1 MGLKED
7 LMAHLEKETAQFT
20 FGNPSEKLTANV
32 ISNIFQ
38 VKRNT
43 VSHYLNQLF
52 DENLIIKINTRPVYF
67 LNRQIFE
74 QKYYSVP
81 TTLFNSFQELQDL
94 QPSQQETKDI
104 FDQLIGSNGSLNKAI
119 SQIKASIFYPGGL
132 PIILCGPTGVGKS
145 FTAELIYKYSREKGI
160 LPENAPFISF
170 NCAQYANNPE
180 LLSSN
185 LFGYVKGAFT
195 GANTTKDGMIAA
207 ADGGI
212 LFLDEVH
219 RLNPEGQEKLFTL
232 MDQGIYR
239 RMGESEENHK
249 VNIRFIFATT
259 ENLEENFLQTFLRR
273 IPIRVTMPSLDER
286 GEIEKK
292 QFIYLFLINEAKKLH
307 TPIRITNRALDT
319 LTLYNYTGNMGDL
332 KNTIKYIVASSFVK
346 NRDENEVRITL
357 QDLPENI
364 LENTVRFTE
373 TKLKNASDIV
383 IDENSTLEQLY
394 EVSVSH
400 LQQIKT
406 SYEKILNLYQEM
418 ETKKFS
424 REYFQQ
430 NFINEVN
437 VILDSLIFH
446 TKRQANVMLELMT
459 ANVQETIDYLEK
471 NYSVKFNGNSIYAIA
486 HFLYYKGNTALRWT
500 KKQESLIE
508 KLAQYIGQFY
518 KPEQKLVDQ
527 FKSIL
532 ESKLD
537 VKLDPMDEIMLAV
550 YFRGLKIDE
559 GIGQIKAIIL
569 AHGYATASSIANV
582 VNRLLGKNFFESFD
596 MPIDISVE
604 DIAAK
609 VLNYVENNDVSRGLI
624 ILVDMGSLTDIDEL
638 FKKHING
645 PVAIIN
651 NVSTQMALYLGSMLD
666 KELFLEEMIE
676 KLEKANK
683 MDYKII
689 YPKKEKEKVII
700 TSCQTGMGTAIQ
712 IQKLL
717 HDSIPEDLD
726 IKVLAHDFNRLKE
739 LGTSETI
746 FQVYDVLAIVGTADP
761 GIKQVPYLSLEDI
774 ITGTGEEK
782 MRKIFVPIVSEK
794 RFAEINKNIIWNCSL
809 ERVIDSITILDSE
822 KILSQV
828 EEFVNRLEI
837 RLKRRISNARKI
849 GLYVHVS
856 CLVERL
862 IRQSPIEVYANLD
875 EFEQCQ
881 KEMINTIKESFS
893 VIEKLYNVKI
903 NTAEIGYIYD
913 YINENA

>member
-20 FGNPSEKLTANV
+20 FENPSEKLTANV

-67 LNRQIFE
+67 LNRPIFE

-94 QPSQQETKDI
+94 QPSKQESKDI
-104 FDQLIGSNGSLNKAI
+104 FDQLIGSDGSLKKAV

-160 LPENAPFISF
+160 LPEKAPFISF

-259 ENLEENFLQTFLRR
+259 EKLEENFLQTFLRR
-273 IPIRVTMPSLDER
+273 IPIRVAMPSLDER
-286 GEIEKK
+286 GEKEKK

-319 LTLYNYTGNMGDL
+319 LTLHNYTGNMGDL

-364 LENTVRFTE
+364 LENTVRFSD
-373 TKLKNASDIV
+373 TKIKNASDIV

-400 LQQIKT
+400 
-406 SYEKILNLYQEM
+406 
-418 ETKKFS
+418 
-424 REYFQQ
+424 
-430 NFINEVN
+430 
-437 VILDSLIFH
+437 
-446 TKRQANVMLELMT
+446 
-459 ANVQETIDYLEK
+459 
-471 NYSVKFNGNSIYAIA
+471 
-486 HFLYYKGNTALRWT
+486 
-500 KKQESLIE
+500 
-508 KLAQYIGQFY
+508 
-518 KPEQKLVDQ
+518 
-527 FKSIL
+527 
-532 ESKLD
+532 
-537 VKLDPMDEIMLAV
+537 
-550 YFRGLKIDE
+550 
-559 GIGQIKAIIL
+559 
-569 AHGYATASSIANV
+569 
-582 VNRLLGKNFFESFD
+582 
-596 MPIDISVE
+596 
-604 DIAAK
+604 
-609 VLNYVENNDVSRGLI
+609 
-624 ILVDMGSLTDIDEL
+624 
-638 FKKHING
+638 
-645 PVAIIN
+645 
-651 NVSTQMALYLGSMLD
+651 
-666 KELFLEEMIE
+666 
-676 KLEKANK
+676 
-683 MDYKII
+683 
-689 YPKKEKEKVII
+689 
-700 TSCQTGMGTAIQ
+700 
-712 IQKLL
+712 
-717 HDSIPEDLD
+717 
-726 IKVLAHDFNRLKE
+726 
-739 LGTSETI
+739 
-746 FQVYDVLAIVGTADP
+746 
-761 GIKQVPYLSLEDI
+761 
-774 ITGTGEEK
+774 
-782 MRKIFVPIVSEK
+782 
-794 RFAEINKNIIWNCSL
+794 
-809 ERVIDSITILDSE
+809 
-822 KILSQV
+822 
-828 EEFVNRLEI
+828 
-837 RLKRRISNARKI
+837 
-849 GLYVHVS
+849 
-856 CLVERL
+856 
-862 IRQSPIEVYANLD
+862 
-875 EFEQCQ
+875 
-881 KEMINTIKESFS
+881 
-893 VIEKLYNVKI
+893 
-903 NTAEIGYIYD
+903 
-913 YINENA
+913 